1 MRRTPGL
8 LPHPQSRRQIP
19 RELTTAPCRQSN
31 RPRPPDRC
39 RILAVEDHCQGR
51 RVAPS
56 ETRAQRALLTVI
68 FARRQDARREEDG
81 PAALAGVVTR
91 VRDGGDRLAAGA
103 GERRGG
109 SRPRRASPTL
119 RQRATLPPPA
129 ARLPANLSRL
139 WREPSPVPRSFLV
152 IPRPCPEPGQG
163 RAARRAEGMPRAA
176 CAPSNRTTGGMVVG
190 GRWCRCWVQ
199 IGGIGVTR
207 HRPGC
212 CTCVLHPSGLTLK
225 RQQSGR
231 SLIPCL
237 QRACRSEHIV
247 ADLVLVDLALPVD
260 QASCPWLLWS
270 GMWSATQ
277 RSARVAST
285 AVVTAALARST
296 ECHGK

>member
-1 MRRTPGL
+1 MRPNAKAAGY
-8 LPHPQSRRQIP
+8 
-19 RELTTAPCRQSN
+19 TA
-31 RPRPPDRC
+31 
-39 RILAVEDHCQGR
+39 
-51 RVAPS
+51 APS
-56 ETRAQRALLTVI
+56 GETPRQPQPPMARTLARPTLLFGDSHAHARSPARAGR
-68 FARRQDARREEDG
+68 
-81 PAALAGVVTR
+81 PAAL
-91 VRDGGDRLAAGA
+91 
-103 GERRGG
+103 
-109 SRPRRASPTL
+109 
-119 RQRATLPPPA
+119 
-129 ARLPANLSRL
+129 
-139 WREPSPVPRSFLV
+139 
-152 IPRPCPEPGQG
+152 
-163 RAARRAEGMPRAA
+163 EGMPRAA
-176 CAPSNRTTGGMVVG
+176 CAPPNRTTGGMVVG